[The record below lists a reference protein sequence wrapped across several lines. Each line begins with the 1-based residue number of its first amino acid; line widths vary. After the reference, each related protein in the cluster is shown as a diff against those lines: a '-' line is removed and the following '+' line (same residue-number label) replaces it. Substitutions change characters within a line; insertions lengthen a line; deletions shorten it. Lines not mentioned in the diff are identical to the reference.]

1 MASFQLKVWQW
12 KPLTAVGIK
21 GEKVDPFVLIP
32 YELITP
38 DNYKS
43 YRNR

>member
-1 MASFQLKVWQW
+1 VEA
-12 KPLTAVGIK
+12 AVKLVK